1 MKTRTKILMP
11 IILAMLVLPFTG
23 VGTAWAQDPDQ
34 ESSPIHAEVDRTT
47 LSTGETLLL
56 TVTASSTSILDAPR
70 PQMPH
75 LQGFNVVGTSTSS
88 QISIINGTTT
98 SQVVYLYQLQ
108 PYEVGALIIEPITL
122 TVGGQTYSTQ
132 PIAVQVSQG
141 SSAPAAADAAAS
153 PSSNARP
160 AVTAEDLSGQDLFVE
175 ALVDNPAPY
184 VGEQVTYTFRFY
196 TAVSSWNQP
205 QYQPPAFTGFWS
217 EPQQDQQEYRAQAGS
232 RIYRV
237 TELRTILFPSV
248 VGPVTIEPA
257 RLVIPG
263 GFFSR
268 GQTLQTKPVE
278 LNVQPLPPGA
288 PDGFAGAVGQ
298 FSLQAAM
305 DATSGAVNEPLT
317 WRVTLSGRGN
327 LNAAPDPAWP
337 EIDGWRS
344 FESEATLHTEVRDG
358 ELVGTRTYE
367 RLLVPSVQGEYT
379 LPALQYAY
387 FDPATGQYQVI
398 QTESIAV
405 SIAAGDPGAA
415 GYQVPA
421 TGENQVP
428 ADPGQPVE
436 QLASDIRHLK
446 PVPDHLGV
454 SDEPLAM
461 SGLYWAAWAFPLVGA
476 AGFFAWQRRQ
486 RFLENNLGIARSS
499 QARRKARKALA
510 QARKQKG
517 SALHAAGQILTA
529 YLADKLNQPVAGL
542 THQAL
547 AGLLAQR
554 GLPSDLVERVD
565 VLLVTSDLGRF
576 APGAGEPDHARSLL
590 QEVDTL
596 IAALEKEL

>member
-1 MKTRTKILMP
+1 MKTRTKLVTP
-11 IILAMLVLPFTG
+11 IILALLVLPFAG
-23 VGTAWAQDPDQ
+23 IGTAWAQGPG
-34 ESSPIHAEVDRTT
+34 PIHAEVDRTA
-47 LSTGETLLL
+47 LSTGETVLL
-56 TVTASSTSILDAPR
+56 TITASSTSILDAPR
-70 PQMPH
+70 PNLPA
-75 LQGFNVVGTSTSS
+75 LAGFNIVGTSTSS
-88 QISIINGTTT
+88 QISIINGATT

-108 PYEVGALIIEPITL
+108 PYETGELVIEPITL
-122 TVGGQTYSTQ
+122 TLNGQTYSTQ

-141 SSAPAAADAAAS
+141 SSAPAPASAPASAAAS
-153 PSSNARP
+153 PSSNAQP
-160 AVTAEDLSGQDLFVE
+160 AVTSEELSGQDLFVE

-196 TAVSSWNQP
+196 TAVNSWDQP
-205 QYQPPAFTGFWS
+205 QYTPPAFTGFWS
-217 EPQQDQQEYRAQAGS
+217 EPQQDQQEYRAQAG
-232 RIYRV
+232 RRVYRV

-248 VGPVTIEPA
+248 VGPVTIDPA

-288 PDGFAGAVGQ
+288 PESFAGAVGQ
-298 FSLQAAM
+298 FSLEAKM
-305 DATSGAVNEPLT
+305 DAASGAVNEPLT
-317 WRVTLSGRGN
+317 WRVTLHGRGN

-367 RLLVPSVQGEYT
+367 RLLVPSVQGEHT

-398 QTESIAV
+398 QTEPIAV

-421 TGENQVP
+421 DGNQVP
-428 ADPGQPVE
+428 ADPGQPAE

-446 PVPDHLGV
+446 PVPDSLGV

-510 QARKQKG
+510 QARKQNG

-529 YLADKLNQPVAGL
+529 YLADKLNRPVAGL

-547 AGLLAQR
+547 AGLLTER
-554 GLPSDLVERVD
+554 GLQADLIERVD
-565 VLLVTSDLGRF
+565 VLLVTSELGRF
-576 APGAGEPDHARSLL
+576 APGADEPGHTRSLL

>member
-1 MKTRTKILMP
+1 MKTRTKLLMP
-11 IILAMLVLPFTG
+11 IILAALVLPLAG
-23 VGTAWAQDPDQ
+23 VSTAWAQDPG
-34 ESSPIHAEVDRTT
+34 PIHAEVDRTA

-56 TVTASSTSILDAPR
+56 TITASSTSIFDAPR
-70 PQMPH
+70 PQMPD

-88 QISIINGTTT
+88 QISIINGAIT
-98 SQVVYLYQLQ
+98 SQVLYLYQLQ
-108 PYEVGALIIEPITL
+108 PYEAGELVIAPVRLTL
-122 TVGGQTYSTQ
+122 GGQTYSTQ
-132 PIAVQVSQG
+132 PITVQVSQG
-141 SSAPAAADAAAS
+141 SRAPAPTS
-153 PSSNARP
+153 PPSNAQQ
-160 AVTAEDLSGQDLFVE
+160 AVTSEELSGQDLFVE

-184 VGEQVTYTFRFY
+184 VGEQVTYSFLFY
-196 TAVSSWNQP
+196 EAANLSDQP

-217 EPQQDQQEYRAQAGS
+217 EPLQDQQEYRIQAGG
-232 RIYRV
+232 RTYRV

-248 VGPVTIEPA
+248 VGSITIEPA

-263 GFFSR
+263 GFFNR
-268 GQTLQTKPVE
+268 GQTLQTKPVD

-288 PDGFAGAVGQ
+288 PESFAGAVGQ
-298 FSLQAAM
+298 FSLQATL

-317 WRVTLSGRGN
+317 WHVTLSGQGN
-327 LNAAPDPAWP
+327 FNAAPDPAWP

-358 ELVGTRTYE
+358 ELVGSRTYE
-367 RLLVPSVQGEYT
+367 RLLVPSVEGETT

-398 QTESIAV
+398 QTEPIAV

-415 GYQVPA
+415 GYQPA
-421 TGENQVP
+421 TGNQDASGDLAA
-428 ADPGQPVE
+428 ADPKQPVE

-446 PVPDHLGV
+446 PVPAHLGA
-454 SDEPLAM
+454 SDQPLAA

-486 RFLENNLGIARSS
+486 RYLENNLDIARSS
-499 QARRKARKALA
+499 QARKKARKALS
-510 QARKQKG
+510 QARKQNG
-517 SALHAAGQILTA
+517 NASHAAGQILMA

-547 AGLLAQR
+547 AGLLAER
-554 GLPSDLVERVD
+554 GLQPNLVERVD
-565 VLLVTSDLGRF
+565 VLLVTSELGRF
-576 APGAGEPDHARSLL
+576 APGADEPDHTRSLL